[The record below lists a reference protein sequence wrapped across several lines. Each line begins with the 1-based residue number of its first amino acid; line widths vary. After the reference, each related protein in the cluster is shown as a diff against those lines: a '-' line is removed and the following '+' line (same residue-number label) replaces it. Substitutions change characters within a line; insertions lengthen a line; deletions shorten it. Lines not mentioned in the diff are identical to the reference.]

1 LIVHQILKGI
11 VEAQMNLQTMGI
23 DSALT
28 IFTKNELQTADQ
40 QANEYPIVE
49 S

>member
-1 LIVHQILKGI
+1 MIIQLIVHQILKGI

-28 IFTKNELQTADQ
+28 IFTIMSYSTDCRSTGK
-40 QANEYPIVE
+40 
-49 S
+49 

>member
-1 LIVHQILKGI
+1 
-11 VEAQMNLQTMGI
+11 MNLQAMGI

-28 IFTKNELQTADQ
+28 IFTKMSYTKTAEQ
-40 QANEYPIVE
+40 QANEYPILE